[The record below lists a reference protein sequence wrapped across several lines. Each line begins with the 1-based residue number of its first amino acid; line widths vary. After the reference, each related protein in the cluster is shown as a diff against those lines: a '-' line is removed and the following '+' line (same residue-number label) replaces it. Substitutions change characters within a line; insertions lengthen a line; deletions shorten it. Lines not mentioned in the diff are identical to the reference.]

1 MRTASTFFEQGEAKL
16 NLIPPTTPWKYGVPK
31 PQEGLMEIQLV
42 RESWGEN
49 DKGVGGLT
57 FMLVLMVRRG

>member
-1 MRTASTFFEQGEAKL
+1 MRSEIKFDSVS
-16 NLIPPTTPWKYGVPK
+16 PTPWKYGVHK

-42 RESWGEN
+42 RESRGEN
-49 DKGVGGLT
+49 EKKGIGGLT

>member
-1 MRTASTFFEQGEAKL
+1 
-16 NLIPPTTPWKYGVPK
+16 
-31 PQEGLMEIQLV
+31 MEIQLV

-49 DKGVGGLT
+49 EKKGIGGST